1 MPNLSFLL
9 PFLSLLLL
17 HPSSQQDSP
26 IFVYSHFRHGA
37 RAPLRLNAEGVDYF
51 GQKWSSSG
59 ELTGVGMRMHYI
71 LGYRTHLKYSNFL
84 SSTYDPRELYVYSSD
99 VNRTIISAASHLQ
112 GLYPES
118 TGPVLTDEQL
128 KYANMTPIEMQQEIA
143 DIIVALGNLSLPHQ
157 INTIPIHVFHVD
169 ERRFLL
175 HEESICLTMTD
186 TMTQNEKRLSV
197 INEVVDNFNKAY
209 KDKLETFVKG
219 DGVNFNSIRFINS
232 VTDQFIADYYDGR
245 DLSFLEG
252 EYGINVEQFLNDS
265 LKIFSTYFQYFTF
278 GDEDVE
284 LASMSMS
291 PVFKEMLELMKN
303 RVNGDM
309 FGTTSDIAY
318 NDYSKP
324 KMVLI
329 SGHDSSTAASQLFMK
344 KIFNLTHEFIVPVF
358 ATNSM
363 FEIHRNAT
371 KPESYSDYIINY
383 YFNDQLLGS
392 FNFAEFVGTVNEHL
406 WTEEEIEDYCHI
418 GNYKEREEERK
429 LYITTIVLGCFCAA
443 LLIVVFVIW
452 GLICKRKSGL
462 KHAAQNAEPLMKGE
476 E

>member
-1 MPNLSFLL
+1 MTNLF
-9 PFLSLLLL
+9 FLSTFLYTLLL
-17 HPSSQQDSP
+17 STTIQQEAP

-37 RAPLRLNAEGVDYF
+37 RGPLRLNSDGVDYF
-51 GQKWSSSG
+51 GHKWSSLG

-71 LGYRTHLKYSNFL
+71 LGYRTHLKYKQFL

-118 TGPVLTDEQL
+118 TGPVLTEEQL

-157 INTIPIHVFHVD
+157 INTIPIHVFHTD
-169 ERRFLL
+169 EKRFLL
-175 HEESICLTMTD
+175 HEEGVCLTMTE
-186 TMTQNEKRLSV
+186 TMKQNEKRLNV
-197 INEVVDNFNKAY
+197 IKEVVDNFNKAY
-209 KDKLETFVKG
+209 KDKLELFVKG
-219 DGVNFNSIRFINS
+219 DDVDFNSIRFINS

-245 DLSFLEG
+245 DLSFLES

-265 LKIFSTYFQYFTF
+265 LKIFSTYFEHFTF
-278 GDEDVE
+278 GDDELE
-284 LASMSMS
+284 LASMSMT

-309 FGTTSDIAY
+309 FGTTADIAY

-329 SGHDSSTAASQLFMK
+329 SGHDSSTGASELFMK

-371 KPESYSDYIINY
+371 KPESYNDYIVNY
-383 YFNDQLLGS
+383 YFNDQLLAT
-392 FNFAEFVGTVNEHL
+392 FNFANFVETITDNL
-406 WTEEEIEDYCHI
+406 WSEEEIEDYCHI

-429 LYITTIVLGCFCAA
+429 LYIATIVLGSFCVT
-443 LLIVVFVIW
+443 LLIIAFVIW
-452 GLICKRKSGL
+452 GLIYKRKRGL
-462 KHAAQNAEPLMKGE
+462 NREAQSAEPLMKGE
-476 E
+476 